1 MMRAIFMSLWG
12 LALLPAMA
20 GAAELRS
27 EYTDLSFDQC
37 TTISSDEVGGTSVC
51 PGLRGY
57 PVILAEGDLR
67 QSVSYGVQAIDE
79 KAMNQ
84 GFSAFNHVG
93 QKIEWLVDA
102 SDKDNLQPVATILR
116 WFIAG
121 DDGTDKYQV
130 LVVTQLKLGATCRIA
145 LIDAL
150 SVKDANAVA
159 RKIAQDKAGNFDC
172 ADEPELVQPYKV
184 PDEGTGPGA
193 E

>member
-1 MMRAIFMSLWG
+1 MRSVLLAILGF
-12 LALLPAMA
+12 ALLPSTA

-27 EYTDLSFDQC
+27 EYTDLDFAQC

-67 QSVSYGVQAIDE
+67 QAVSYGVQAVDE

-84 GFSAFNHVG
+84 GFSHFNHVG

-130 LVVTQLKLGATCRIA
+130 LAVTQLKLGATCRIA